1 MKITTKQAADILG
14 TTSYSL
20 TKAIECGDAG
30 YEFGLYNKRKGKK
43 RGHVV
48 IIPMLFAKKLG
59 ISEEKLEKLLA
70 TK

>member
-14 TTSYSL
+14 TTPYSL

-48 IIPMLFAKKLG
+48 IIPMLLQK
-59 ISEEKLEKLLA
+59 S
-70 TK
+70 